1 MTKEEVL
8 KQNFGYSGFREG
20 QAEIIDRILDGRDV
34 MAVMPTGAGKSLCYQ
49 VPALM
54 LDGITLVISPL
65 ISLMQDQVGALIEN
79 GVPAAYINS
88 TLTLE
93 QMLQVLNNARAGK
106 YKLLYVAPERLDTQM
121 FYDFCQQVKISLLTV
136 DEAHCISQW
145 GQDFRPSYLKIC
157 MFLENQKQRPI
168 VAAFT
173 ATATQEVREDII
185 RILQL
190 QTPFTLTTGF
200 DRKNLYFEVRHPENK
215 YEEVKEY
222 LKTHADQSGI
232 IYCSTRKTVE
242 DVHNR
247 LCDDGFRAGRYHAG
261 LTEEERR
268 QNQDDFVYDKLSV
281 MVATNAFGMGIDK
294 SNVSFVI
301 HYNMP
306 MDMESYY
313 QEAGRAGRDGS
324 DADCILL
331 YAGKDV
337 ITNQYLIENGEEN
350 PELDP
355 DIVRQVKA
363 RSRERL
369 KQMAYYC
376 KTKDCLRAYILRYFG
391 EKIENFCGNC
401 GNCNT
406 HYEEVD
412 ITEDAQK
419 ILSHI
424 VRMKER
430 YGIKMIVD
438 TLRGSRGERI
448 LKLQLN
454 QVKTYGIMHGMPEKR
469 IRDIINYLLLH
480 GYLMQTDTEY
490 PLLKLKAKA
499 NPVLRGQERITMKLV
514 KEETP
519 VTSAKTH
526 TEAIQDGLLTKLKVL
541 RTELAREQDVPA
553 YIIFTDA
560 TLTDMCRRMPGN
572 EAEFLEVSGVGQAK
586 LDRYG
591 KRFLAVIREYV
602 SDGTKERI
610 FDAVRSKIST
620 LKQDLP
626 LDMFVSLLN
635 QMLGEYGYKSSEE
648 SVIQYFVKCGFLE
661 QLSET
666 TFDVTAQGEALGLF
680 AVSDK
685 DKTLLFLDPQT
696 MQFLMQ
702 HLENITITI

>member
-34 MAVMPTGAGKSLCYQ
+34 IAVMPTGAGKSLCYQ

-54 LDGITLVISPL
+54 LEGVTLVISPL
-65 ISLMQDQVGALIEN
+65 ISLMQDQVGALVEN

-88 TLTLE
+88 TLTPD
-93 QMLQVLNNARAGK
+93 QMRQVLNNARAGK

-190 QTPFTLTTGF
+190 QNPFTLTTGF
-200 DRKNLYFEVRHPENK
+200 DRKNLYFEVRNPENK
-215 YEEVKEY
+215 YAEVKEY

-247 LCDDGFRAGRYHAG
+247 LCDDGFRVGRYHAG

-281 MVATNAFGMGIDK
+281 MIATNAFGMGIDK

-331 YAGKDV
+331 YAGKDI
-337 ITNQYLIENGEEN
+337 ITNQYLIENGEDN
-350 PELDP
+350 PDLDP
-355 DIVRQVKA
+355 DIIRHVKA

-376 KTKDCLRAYILRYFG
+376 KTVNAK
-391 EKIENFCGNC
+391 
-401 GNCNT
+401 
-406 HYEEVD
+406 V
-412 ITEDAQK
+412 
-419 ILSHI
+419 
-424 VRMKER
+424 
-430 YGIKMIVD
+430 KM
-438 TLRGSRGERI
+438 
-448 LKLQLN
+448 
-454 QVKTYGIMHGMPEKR
+454 
-469 IRDIINYLLLH
+469 
-480 GYLMQTDTEY
+480 
-490 PLLKLKAKA
+490 
-499 NPVLRGQERITMKLV
+499 
-514 KEETP
+514 
-519 VTSAKTH
+519 
-526 TEAIQDGLLTKLKVL
+526 
-541 RTELAREQDVPA
+541 
-553 YIIFTDA
+553 
-560 TLTDMCRRMPGN
+560 
-572 EAEFLEVSGVGQAK
+572 
-586 LDRYG
+586 
-591 KRFLAVIREYV
+591 
-602 SDGTKERI
+602 
-610 FDAVRSKIST
+610 
-620 LKQDLP
+620 
-626 LDMFVSLLN
+626 
-635 QMLGEYGYKSSEE
+635 
-648 SVIQYFVKCGFLE
+648 
-661 QLSET
+661 
-666 TFDVTAQGEALGLF
+666 
-680 AVSDK
+680 
-685 DKTLLFLDPQT
+685 
-696 MQFLMQ
+696 
-702 HLENITITI
+702 